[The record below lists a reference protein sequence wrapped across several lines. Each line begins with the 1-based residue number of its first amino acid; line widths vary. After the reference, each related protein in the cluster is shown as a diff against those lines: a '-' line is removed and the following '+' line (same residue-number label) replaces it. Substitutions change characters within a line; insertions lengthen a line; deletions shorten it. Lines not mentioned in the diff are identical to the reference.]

1 MYVARLMLQT
11 KERNKRIILGI
22 NTHKFKKNV
31 FCFCFLLLFF
41 VYKRMWRKFSG
52 STPFQA
58 TNRVIPLTNDQTNK
72 KFFCLFFVAWKRD
85 LPRQSDVVSYCD
97 VSMAGVRCESS
108 CASAMWTWLVSDV
121 SLPVPQ
127 RCGLGIAGVRC
138 ESPCASAMWVWL
150 VSDVSLPVPWLVSDM
165 KEMVRATGDR

>member
-1 MYVARLMLQT
+1 MEQT
-11 KERNKRIILGI
+11 HTNLKRTFFL
-22 NTHKFKKNV
+22 FV
-31 FCFCFLLLFF
+31 CFLLLLLLFF
-41 VYKRMWRKFSG
+41 VYKRMWRKLSG

-97 VSMAGVRCESS
+97 VSMAGVRCESP
-108 CASAMWTWLVSDV
+108 CVSAMWAWRVSDV

-127 RCGLGIAGVRC
+127 RCGHGGCPMWVFLCLSDVGMAGVRC
-138 ESPCASAMWVWL
+138 ESPCASAMWAWL